1 MKPLNYISEHFHP
14 SLAHNG
20 GQIGDPVQLINVTKT
35 EYMYKY
41 NGQEWQDELGLNMY
55 AMDMRQYDPAI
66 GRWVVQDPV
75 IHHSMS
81 PYNSF
86 DNNPVFWADPS
97 GADATNLIEDIW
109 DKTPNDGFIYTYNN
123 KGKQTIK
130 ETLEQYKSRTETNV
144 THTWKPTNRKNK
156 VGPGNIGIDYIEYT
170 YKRFTEDKNGNI
182 DPNNYAVVKFLIT
195 IDEKGG
201 HPNIIPGSIIARN
214 IVTPIN
220 VDINEPGIYYD
231 MVSYVILMSMYKKE
245 FGGSFIQSVA
255 EDNRDENISKSNVS
269 NALNG
274 LSSLVGLVP
283 SPYTKGTS
291 RVLSTLS
298 FSVDLSK
305 QPSDPKKINLKT
317 ILRNEYD

>member
-1 MKPLNYISEHFHP
+1 MMVL
-14 SLAHNG
+14 
-20 GQIGDPVQLINVTKT
+20 
-35 EYMYKY
+35 
-41 NGQEWQDELGLNMY
+41 
-55 AMDMRQYDPAI
+55 
-66 GRWVVQDPV
+66 
-75 IHHSMS
+75 
-81 PYNSF
+81 
-86 DNNPVFWADPS
+86 
-97 GADATNLIEDIW
+97 
-109 DKTPNDGFIYTYNN
+109 FILTYN

-130 ETLEQYKSRTETNV
+130 ETLEQYKSRTETNI

-274 LSSLVGLVP
+274 LSSLVELVP

-305 QPSDPKKINLKT
+305 QSSDPKKINLKT